1 MTTYSSIL
9 TWKIP
14 WTKEPG
20 GYSPWGRKEVGHN
33 IASKQ
38 QLKDGRRCP
47 WRLRGGIRLLSQ
59 LGTRSWGSWRKATGF
74 RDTKG
79 PVISRQTAGVSWAW
93 WSGKARRGD
102 PGGVERGKAFP
113 GKQLLSC
120 VLQTKAERAD
130 HGREGSSLGTGN
142 WFAAVKPHDWEP
154 QEVKELISVQE
165 EAGNL

>member
-1 MTTYSSIL
+1 MPCSESL
-9 TWKIP
+9 G
-14 WTKEPG
+14 PG
-20 GYSPWGRKEVGHN
+20 
-33 IASKQ
+33 A
-38 QLKDGRRCP
+38 
-47 WRLRGGIRLLSQ
+47 RLL
-59 LGTRSWGSWRKATGF
+59 
-74 RDTKG
+74 G
-79 PVISRQTAGVSWAW
+79 PERRRRPG
-93 WSGKARRGD
+93 GKARRGD